1 MARTEDVWIGM
12 RDGARLA
19 ATLYLPPEDDPE
31 LPEPRA
37 ALLEALPYRKD
48 DLTAHYRPEYH
59 RFADEFGYAVCRV
72 DIRGT
77 GSSEGSATGEYTA
90 EELEDLTE
98 VIAWLA
104 DRPWSNG
111 NVGMFGTSWSGF
123 NSLQVAMLRPPAL
136 KAICS
141 IFASDDRYADDVHY
155 YGGAL
160 KQLDLADWPTYM
172 DAINVLP
179 PDPRVCGEGWRDA
192 WERRVAE
199 YEPWLFGWLEH
210 QRYDAFW
217 KHGSLREDYGA
228 IEAATML
235 VTGWADGYTNIALR
249 GMANLNCPKRLLAG
263 PWSHADVET
272 SRPGPNLD
280 LDREMARWWDRWL
293 RGEDNGVDRE
303 PPIVAFVRRPVT
315 PAADLEAYPGTWRFE
330 SGWPLDRGRE
340 RRFALAEAEAAQAGD
355 GPDRLEVRGD
365 VGWTGWLSCAGLPP
379 WGQAVDQRPDEA
391 FSLVYDWP
399 LEGEL
404 EILGAPVLRAR
415 VASSAPVAYLSA
427 RLCDVHPD
435 GTSQLVTRGLLNLTH
450 RDSRE
455 EPSPLEPGRAYDV
468 SFELDVTSWVFEPGH
483 GVRVDLAGTD
493 WPNCWPPPAPLSLTI
508 EREGSHARPAH
519 RRRPPTDRRTPRP
532 PCVPPT
538 AGLGHR
544 RRDVEG
550 RTGPHRERDPGGRRL
565 PEPERGRR
573 GGTRDR
579 RARRR
584 RGGRLDRRS
593 RTSVGLGDGALRA
606 HVARDG
612 RRHGGTQPHRER
624 RGGIPGAPGDRCR
637 GGRQRAVVASLRSAL
652 RPRPPVIR
660 ADRPACGVR
669 ASTVSR
675 AAGRAPRGTGGRRG
689 RRRDPA
695 PAST

>member
-340 RRFALAEAEAAQAGD
+340 RRFPLAEAEAAQAGD

-508 EREGSHARPAH
+508 EREGSHLVLPIVDGPPPIAERPDLPAS
-519 RRRPPTDRRTPRP
+519 RRPQAWDTDGVTWK
-532 PCVPPT
+532 V
-538 AGLGHR
+538 
-544 RRDVEG
+544 
-550 RTGPHRERDPGGRRL
+550 ERDLIGN
-565 PEPERGRR
+565 E
-573 GGTRDR
+573 T
-579 RARRR
+579 
-584 RGGRLDRRS
+584 
-593 RTSVGLGDGALRA
+593 
-606 HVARDG
+606 
-612 RRHGGTQPHRER
+612 
-624 RGGIPGAPGDRCR
+624 
-637 GGRQRAVVASLRSAL
+637 RAVVGYQNRSE
-652 RPRPPVIR
+652 
-660 ADRPACGVR
+660 ADEVAPAIAERVGGVVG
-669 ASTVSR
+669 VSIDDP
-675 AAGRAPRGTGGRRG
+675 GRAWVSATARYELTWPGTVVATEVRSRIESDAEGYQVHLEIDAEEDGSVRWSRRFD
-689 RRRDPA
+689 RRFARDLQ
-695 PAST
+695 

>member
-59 RFADEFGYAVCRV
+59 RFADEFGYAACRL

-303 PPIVAFVRRPVT
+303 PPIVVFVRRPVT

-330 SGWPLDRGRE
+330 SGWPLDRVRE
-340 RRFALAEAEAAQAGD
+340 LGFALAEAEAGQAGD

-365 VGWTGWLSCAGLPP
+365 VGWTAWLSCAGLPP

-391 FSLVYDWP
+391 YSLVYDWP

-493 WPNCWPPPAPLSLTI
+493 WPNCWPPSAPLTLTI
-508 EREGSHARPAH
+508 EREGSQIVLPMVDGPPPIAEPPDLPAS
-519 RRRPPTDRRTPRP
+519 RRPQAWDTDGVTWK
-532 PCVPPT
+532 V
-538 AGLGHR
+538 
-544 RRDVEG
+544 
-550 RTGPHRERDPGGRRL
+550 ERDLIGN
-565 PEPERGRR
+565 E
-573 GGTRDR
+573 T
-579 RARRR
+579 
-584 RGGRLDRRS
+584 
-593 RTSVGLGDGALRA
+593 
-606 HVARDG
+606 
-612 RRHGGTQPHRER
+612 
-624 RGGIPGAPGDRCR
+624 
-637 GGRQRAVVASLRSAL
+637 RAVVGYHNRSE
-652 RPRPPVIR
+652 
-660 ADRPACGVR
+660 ADEVAPAIAERVGGVVG
-669 ASTVSR
+669 VSIDDP
-675 AAGRAPRGTGGRRG
+675 GRAWVSATARYELTWPGTVIATEVRSRIESDAEGYQVHLEIDAEEDGSVRWSRRFD
-689 RRRDPA
+689 RRFARDLQ
-695 PAST
+695 

>member
-12 RDGARLA
+12 RDGVRLA

-272 SRPGPNLD
+272 SRPGPNID

-303 PPIVAFVRRPVT
+303 PPIVAFVRRPVS

-330 SGWPLDRGRE
+330 SGWPLDRVRE
-340 RRFALAEAEAAQAGD
+340 RGFALAEAEAAQAGD

-391 FSLVYDWP
+391 FSLVYDGP

-404 EILGAPVLRAR
+404 EVLGAPVLRAR

-455 EPSPLEPGRAYDV
+455 QPSPLEPGRAYDV
-468 SFELDVTSWVFEPGH
+468 TFELDVTSWVFEPGH

-493 WPNCWPPPAPLSLTI
+493 WPNCWPPPAPLTLTI
-508 EREGSHARPAH
+508 EREGSQLVLPIVDGPPPIAERPDLPAS
-519 RRRPPTDRRTPRP
+519 RRPQAWDTDGVTWK
-532 PCVPPT
+532 V
-538 AGLGHR
+538 
-544 RRDVEG
+544 
-550 RTGPHRERDPGGRRL
+550 ERDLIGN
-565 PEPERGRR
+565 E
-573 GGTRDR
+573 T
-579 RARRR
+579 
-584 RGGRLDRRS
+584 
-593 RTSVGLGDGALRA
+593 
-606 HVARDG
+606 
-612 RRHGGTQPHRER
+612 
-624 RGGIPGAPGDRCR
+624 
-637 GGRQRAVVASLRSAL
+637 RAVVGYHNRSE
-652 RPRPPVIR
+652 
-660 ADRPACGVR
+660 ADEVAPAIAERVGGVVG
-669 ASTVSR
+669 VSIDDP
-675 AAGRAPRGTGGRRG
+675 GRAWVSATARYELTWPGTVVATEVRSRIESDAEGYQVHLEIDAEEDGSVRWSRRFD
-689 RRRDPA
+689 RRFARDLQ
-695 PAST
+695 